1 MCTVF
6 VCVLASEL
14 LAQQKDWA
22 TLVAEGNRALADGQY
37 AQAEAAFVT
46 ALENVKDLPESD
58 IRQPKTLALLG
69 YVYIFTARYEKAE
82 SLYVRALAICERT
95 PVKDS
100 PVAAEIMDGLGT
112 LYRVLGRYAEAEL
125 WIKRA
130 VLINE
135 RSLGLQNP
143 YLGAFYHSLA
153 IVLLEEGKLAQAT
166 KTINRAL
173 ALWKTDDP
181 HHQENIALATG
192 TLGNIY
198 SSRRRYRE
206 SEDCYLHVL
215 ATLEKIRGPSHPM
228 LLSTL
233 PNLALL
239 YVAMKKYPEAE
250 TISRRA
256 LAIANANPE
265 QPLAN
270 AANAEIALGRAL
282 AGQGRFA
289 EAEPNFQRGLATLE
303 RVLGSRSTLYAVRLL
318 DYADSLRQA
327 KRSREAKDIETKV
340 TAILALAG
348 HTVNISELRHPR
360 P

>member
-37 AQAEAAFVT
+37 VQAEAAFVT
-46 ALENVKDLPESD
+46 ALDKVKDLPESD

-82 SLYVRALAICERT
+82 SLYARALAICERT
-95 PVKDS
+95 PVNS

-135 RSLGLQNP
+135 RGRGLQNP

-153 IVLLEEGKLAQAT
+153 INLLEEGKLAQAT

-173 ALWKTDDP
+173 ALWKPDDP

-198 SSRRRYRE
+198 FRRGRYRE

-256 LAIANANPE
+256 LAIAKTNPE
-265 QPLAN
+265 QLLAN

-282 AGQGRFA
+282 AGQGHFA

-303 RVLGSRSTLYAVRLL
+303 RVLGSRSTLYTVRLL

-327 KRSREAKDIETKV
+327 KRSREAKDIETRV
-340 TAILALAG
+340 TVILALAG
-348 HTVNISELRHPR
+348 HTVNVSELRHPR